1 MLSWILFSRLK
12 LWVARF
18 TLWIFCHTLYLLDFH
33 TKGFNVSGG
42 LSKIVLLNMA
52 EFNLGN
58 FVVNPAKEQVNV
70 CGKDDFCAIAAHYK
84 ILMLK

>member
-1 MLSWILFSRLK
+1 M
-12 LWVARF
+12 
-18 TLWIFCHTLYLLDFH
+18 CHTLYLLDFH

-42 LSKIVLLNMA
+42 LSEIVLLNMA

-58 FVVNPAKEQVNV
+58 FVVNPTKEQVNV
-70 CGKDDFCAIAAHYK
+70 CGKDDFYAIAAHYK